1 MSLLYP
7 RIKNLHVKVKE
18 WNDQII
24 FLRKID
30 TGSCDHSYGIQVAR
44 LAGVPRKVI
53 MRAKEILGNLENME
67 LTPDHKP
74 VLARHREEA
83 KFISRI
89 QTDLFA
95 SDEGIQLNIMDSV
108 HGEIMSQLQ
117 NLDINGLTPLD
128 ALNMISELKK
138 KAMQAS

>member
-1 MSLLYP
+1 
-7 RIKNLHVKVKE
+7 
-18 WNDQII
+18 
-24 FLRKID
+24 
-30 TGSCDHSYGIQVAR
+30 
-44 LAGVPRKVI
+44 

-83 KFISRI
+83 KFISRV

-138 KAMQAS
+138 KAMQGG